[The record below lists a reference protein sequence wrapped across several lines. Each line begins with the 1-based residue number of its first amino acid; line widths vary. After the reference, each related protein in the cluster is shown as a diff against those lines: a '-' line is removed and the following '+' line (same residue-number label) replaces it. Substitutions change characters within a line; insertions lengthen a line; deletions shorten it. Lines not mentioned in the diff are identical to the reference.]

1 MNNDLLYQIALT
13 LVPGVGSVTAKK
25 LIAYSGSAEAVFK
38 LNKSAL
44 QKIPN
49 IGRVTAGIIVS
60 SEVLKKAEKELMFVG
75 KHNIRALS
83 FLDDEYPERL
93 KNCDDGPV
101 VLYIKGNAGFN
112 IDKVI
117 SIVGTRRA
125 TTYGKELCERLI
137 KGFMELRYYPLIIS
151 GLAYGIDICAHK
163 MALKYNLPTAAVLG
177 HGLDTL
183 YPAQHRNIAIEMLK
197 QEGALLSDFTSGS
210 AIDPANFVRRN
221 RIVAGMAD
229 ATIIVESAEKG
240 GSLITAGMAFDYNR
254 DVLAFPG
261 RVGDKSSAGCNKL
274 IRINRA
280 ALIESAADVAYA
292 LNWNSPE
299 HQSTQLPLFNLELS
313 ENEQCIVD
321 SMKDVPNKSI
331 DDICRDTGLTVAV
344 ASAVLLS
351 LEFNG
356 LVRTLPGKSYA
367 IVR

>member
-13 LVPGVGSVTAKK
+13 LIPGVGSVTAKK
-25 LIAYSGSAEAVFK
+25 LIAYSGNAEAVFRS
-38 LNKSAL
+38 NKSAL

-49 IGRVTAGIIVS
+49 IGKVTASTIAS
-60 SEVLKKAEKELMFVG
+60 SEVLKTAEKELTFVE

-93 KNCDDGPV
+93 RNCDDGPV
-101 VLYIKGNAGFN
+101 VLYAKGNTDFN
-112 IDKVI
+112 VDKVI

-137 KGFMELRYYPLIIS
+137 KEFMELGYHPLIIS

-163 MALKYNLPTAAVLG
+163 MALKYKLPTVAVLG

-183 YPAQHRNIAIEMLK
+183 YPAQHRNTAIEMLK

-229 ATIIVESAEKG
+229 ATIVVESAEKG
-240 GSLITAGMAFDYNR
+240 GSLITAGMAFDYSR

-299 HQSTQLPLFNLELS
+299 QQSTQLPLFNLELS
-313 ENEQCIVD
+313 ENEQRIMD
-321 SMKDVPNKSI
+321 SMKEVPSKSI
-331 DDICRDTGLTVAV
+331 DDICIDTGLSVAA
-344 ASAVLLS
+344 ASAALLS
-351 LEFNG
+351 LEFSG

>member
-1 MNNDLLYQIALT
+1 
-13 LVPGVGSVTAKK
+13 
-25 LIAYSGSAEAVFK
+25 
-38 LNKSAL
+38 
-44 QKIPN
+44 
-49 IGRVTAGIIVS
+49 
-60 SEVLKKAEKELMFVG
+60 
-75 KHNIRALS
+75 
-83 FLDDEYPERL
+83 
-93 KNCDDGPV
+93 
-101 VLYIKGNAGFN
+101 
-112 IDKVI
+112 
-117 SIVGTRRA
+117 
-125 TTYGKELCERLI
+125 LI
-137 KGFMELRYYPLIIS
+137 KEFTELGYHPLIIS

-229 ATIIVESAEKG
+229 ATIVVESAEKG
-240 GSLITAGMAFDYNR
+240 GSLITAGMAFDYSR

-292 LNWNSPE
+292 LNWNPPE
-299 HQSTQLPLFNLELS
+299 QKSIQLPLFNLELS
-313 ENEQCIVD
+313 ENEQRIID
-321 SMKDVPNKSI
+321 SMKEVPSKSI
-331 DDICRDTGLTVAV
+331 DDICIDTGLSVAA
-344 ASAVLLS
+344 ASAALLS
-351 LEFNG
+351 LEFSG